1 MKDADPRMHSAEHI
15 LTGALVKLFGMGR
28 PFTTH
33 LEKKKSKADYLF
45 SRLLTEEEAHRV
57 ESMVNEQ
64 IDRDLPVSEE
74 FLSRE
79 QAERVFNLTRLPD
92 DVGETVRIVRI
103 GDFDA
108 CPCGGVHVTTT
119 REIGRFRLISW
130 SFEEDA
136 LRIRFR
142 LEHDPSGH

>member
-1 MKDADPRMHSAEHI
+1 MKEADPRMHSAEHL
-15 LTGALVKLFGMGR
+15 LTGVLVKMFGMGR

-33 LEKKKSKADYLF
+33 LEKKKSKADYRF
-45 SRLLTEEEAHRV
+45 NRLLTEEEAQHV

-64 IDRDLPVSEE
+64 IDRDLAVSEE
-74 FLSRE
+74 FLPRE
-79 QAERVFNLTRLPD
+79 EAERAFNLSRLPE
-92 DVGETVRIVRI
+92 DVRETVRIIRI

-108 CPCGGVHVTTT
+108 CPCAGTHVATTK
-119 REIGRFRLISW
+119 EIGLFRLISW

-142 LEHDPSGH
+142 LEP